1 MTSFRDADTVT
12 HGIASPSTMQPPIV
26 RVVSHVRTLTEA
38 WMSRQRRETRF
49 EVRDVEGVLRVLR
62 DVVVHR
68 NAMNELVAIS
78 SEAGL
83 PGELVTLHLGTD
95 VDVPTRIRVVESRPV
110 VVDGQ
115 LRHHLRFSPVNGDE
129 SSTD

>member
-1 MTSFRDADTVT
+1 
-12 HGIASPSTMQPPIV
+12 
-26 RVVSHVRTLTEA
+26 
-38 WMSRQRRETRF
+38 MSGRRRETRF
-49 EVRDVEGVLRVLR
+49 EVREVEGVLRVLR

-68 NAMNELVAIS
+68 NEMNELVAIG

-83 PGELVTLHLGTD
+83 PGELMTVYLGSD
-95 VDVPTRIRVVESRPV
+95 DDVPARVRVVESRPV

-115 LRHHLRFSPVNGDE
+115 LRHRLRLSRVSGNE